1 MKKLLSAVV
10 ILALSMFCGC
20 NTLVPVQTML
30 FLDDNGNVIQVDY
43 SRAMKDY
50 VTTYKSPLNGAELTF
65 GTKLHV
71 CVHMPDGYRFKAW
84 ETKKIISNATMY
96 MSTDERWLF
105 HARGTTCSVYER
117 TIDKRDYKLVYEGV
131 MCSAKKPGEL

>member
-1 MKKLLSAVV
+1 MKKLLSV
-10 ILALSMFCGC
+10 ILLALFVFCGC
-20 NTLVPVQTML
+20 NTLIPVQTML

-43 SRAMKDY
+43 SRAKKDY
-50 VTTYKSPLNGAELTF
+50 VTSYNSPINGAELKF
-65 GTKLHV
+65 ATKLHV
-71 CVHMPDGYRFKAW
+71 CVHMPDGYRFNAW

-96 MSTDERWLF
+96 MSSDERWLF

-117 TIDKRDYKLVYEGV
+117 TIDKTDYKLVYEGV